1 VKIAA
6 VAPAF
11 PDHQYSQAQ
20 LLAEVR
26 QQWRGS
32 PHVFARLQSF
42 HARSEVG
49 SRQLALPLERYA
61 GLGSFTERNREY
73 VRCAVDLGE
82 RALGAALKQ
91 AQLEPVE
98 LQHLLFV
105 STTGIATPSIDA
117 RLVNR
122 MRLNPELQRTP
133 IFGLGCAGG
142 VGGLA
147 RAAEF
152 SKAHPERNVALLALE
167 LCSLT
172 WQQSDLSVANLLA
185 SGLFGDGAAAVI
197 LSPRARASGPRVV
210 ASRSI
215 FYPETEHLTGW
226 NVGSHGLELILSAE
240 VPDLVRRHARQEVDR
255 FLGEQ
260 GLARR
265 DIQHWVLHSGGPKV
279 LDALQQTL
287 DLSDRD
293 LEPSWQQLRANGNL
307 SSVSVLVVLANTW
320 QSRQPGPG
328 ERALLMATGPGF
340 CTELVLLEW

>member
-1 VKIAA
+1 MKIAA

-11 PDHQYSQAQ
+11 PDHHYSQTQ
-20 LLAEVR
+20 LLEEVR
-26 QQWRGS
+26 QQWRAS

-49 SRQLALPLERYA
+49 TRQLALPLERYA
-61 GLGSFTERNREY
+61 GLSSFTERNREY

-82 RALGAALKQ
+82 RALRAALKQ

-105 STTGIATPSIDA
+105 STTGISTPSIDA

-152 SKAHPERNVALLALE
+152 SRAHPERNVALLALE

-197 LSPRARASGPRVV
+197 FSPGARSGPRVV
-210 ASRSI
+210 AARSI
-215 FYPETEHLTGW
+215 LYPETEHLTGW

-240 VPDLVRRHARQEVDR
+240 VPALVRRHAREEVDR

-287 DLSDRD
+287 ELSDRD

-320 QSRQPGPG
+320 QSRQPGAG

-340 CTELVLLEW
+340 CSELVLLEW